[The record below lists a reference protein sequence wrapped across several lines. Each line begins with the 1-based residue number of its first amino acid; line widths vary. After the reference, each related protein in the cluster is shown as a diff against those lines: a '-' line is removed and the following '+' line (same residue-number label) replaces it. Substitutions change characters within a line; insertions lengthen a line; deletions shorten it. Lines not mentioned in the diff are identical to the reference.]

1 MLNPC
6 AARQLIRTQG
16 ERVRWLE
23 ALPCD
28 CRDPSDPTTYD
39 RNCPVCSFGYVY
51 RERKLPEGVKA
62 LVHSER
68 RSFLHAEFGYVSMG
82 DLYITTMA
90 DELPLG
96 DFDRV
101 VLVER
106 SRPKKELVHRG
117 AEGVPD
123 PLAEEFPT
131 AVLTVADAATEFVE
145 GADWSFDAEAGAI
158 VWLPDGAR
166 PARAVY
172 SVHYRYAPVYW
183 YTGSGMTAA
192 RPMPGGIGSWPQ
204 SGRLELKHPVEG

>member
-6 AARQLIRTQG
+6 AARQLLATQG

-28 CRDPSDPTTYD
+28 CRDPGDPTSYD
-39 RNCPVCSFGYVY
+39 RTCKACSFGYVY
-51 RERKLPEGVKA
+51 RERTLPANVKA

-68 RSFLHAEFGYVSMG
+68 RSFLHAEFGYMSMG
-82 DLYITTMA
+82 DLYITTMV

-106 SRPKKELVHRG
+106 RRPKKEQVRRG
-117 AEGVPD
+117 SEGVAD
-123 PLAEEFPT
+123 PLAEEFPV
-131 AVLTVADAATEFVE
+131 AVLAVTDADTVFVE
-145 GADWSFDAEAGAI
+145 GVDWNFAGGGI
-158 VWLPDGAR
+158 LWLPGGAR
-166 PARAVY
+166 PGRSVY
-172 SVHYRYAPVYW
+172 AVHYQYAPVYW

-192 RPMPGGIGSWPQ
+192 RPLPGGIGSWPQ
-204 SGRLELKHPVEG
+204 TGRLEIKHPLEE